1 MYPKCILISL
11 TAETGINGI
20 GEAVGA
26 GLVLVKQFPHSC
38 WAATSS
44 SVLPQVHQ
52 QEVWEQTVKK
62 VRDPANF
69 DWQKQ
74 ARFYWKQERD
84 TAITSIADADTE
96 YCYAQ
101 RLNF

>member
-1 MYPKCILISL
+1 MLLLSL
-11 TAETGINGI
+11 LSLLVFSSKKKKKRPG
-20 GEAVGA
+20 VDF
-26 GLVLVKQFPHSC
+26 GLSQ
-38 WAATSS
+38 
-44 SVLPQVHQ
+44 QVHQ

-74 ARFYWKQERD
+74 ARFYWKSERD

-96 YCYAQ
+96 YCYEYLKHPIA
-101 RLNF
+101 NP